1 MHNIQI
7 GKLSVHVFATFIIA
21 FVFFFSLAKITPHP
35 VLTVNGGSHIGL
47 IYSIVFKKSFEIIGG
62 PADTSS
68 FQGKYYSN
76 KPPGLAFAVATP
88 YMIYNKL
95 TEKNLDLSIEEQK
108 VLEFLRMA
116 NMTISKEK
124 QKIFE
129 FLKVFNVLL
138 SSLSVVLVLLLLT
151 TFDLSLTSVYIG
163 VIAAFCGTIYPA
175 YCIFA
180 TSIPLSV
187 FLCLLVILTY
197 RLYKKTRQR
206 SFFLISTVCISYAS
220 IVDYSNIFFL
230 IPIAV
235 LLIKQIKDAPKLIF
249 FSIPSLFPL
258 LLIIVYNYLIF
269 GEFFVLSYSY

>member
-138 SSLSVVLVLLLLT
+138 SSLSVVLVLVLLT

-175 YCIFA
+175 YGIFA